1 MTSSCFCGDSG
12 GHFNPAVSLAA
23 MLVGGLNLTMLLPY
37 WVSQLCGGLLG
48 ASLAKVGDPL
58 GGVGAAGGRVGLS
71 NSPVSS
77 SGTGWALLYSGRD
90 TGSPQTHPFSP
101 RLLSSLS
108 WCCHGPEA
116 GFLDPTALQPRGP
129 PCPLKGLLMG

>member
-1 MTSSCFCGDSG
+1 MTSFCFLGDSG

-58 GGVGAAGGRVGLS
+58 GGGGCWGRGGDCPTL
-71 NSPVSS
+71 PVSS
-77 SGTGWALLYSGRD
+77 SGTGWEGG
-90 TGSPQTHPFSP
+90 TGSLQPTPFSP
-101 RLLSSLS
+101 RLDSPGAEASSAPEVSLPVHSWLSGVCWS
-108 WCCHGPEA
+108 
-116 GFLDPTALQPRGP
+116 
-129 PCPLKGLLMG
+129 